1 MSAHH
6 VSYYDDL
13 DASLAEAWKLI
24 GRGAV
29 DRRHGFHHPTLATI
43 GADGSPEARTV
54 ILRAS
59 DAVSRTIVFHTDA
72 RSKKVAEITANP
84 VIALHFYDSG
94 QKIQLRIS
102 GEARL
107 HAGDEFARRR
117 WSASQP
123 MSRLCYSVAPG
134 PGEPIEAPDGYAMQD
149 RETLAAEGFD
159 GDAFRHFVAV
169 ETHVRSIEWL
179 YLALEGHRRASFRWL
194 ADGSLAKSWLTP

>member
-13 DASLAEAWKLI
+13 DASLAESWKLL

-54 ILRAS
+54 ILRAV
-59 DAVSRTIVFHTDA
+59 DTVRRTIIFHTDA
-72 RSKKVAEITANP
+72 RSKKVAEIAANP
-84 VIALHFYDSG
+84 LVALHFYDSG
-94 QKIQLRIS
+94 QKIQLRVK
-102 GEARL
+102 GEAVL
-107 HAGDEFARRR
+107 HAGDEVARRR

-123 MSRLCYSVAPG
+123 MSRLCYSIAPG
-134 PGEPIEAPDGYAMQD
+134 PGDPIEAPNDYAMQD
-149 RETLAAEGFD
+149 RDTLAAEGFD
-159 GDAFRHFVAV
+159 GTAFRHFVAV
-169 ETHVRSIEWL
+169 EITVQSIEWL

-194 ADGSLAKSWLTP
+194 DDGTLAKSWLTP